1 MPDAYT
7 RRARLAP
14 ATLAAAAPIVL
25 FAGSLLALE
34 KSGVVVGFLLAAVS
48 LVIAGLVRGRGRA
61 IEPQLWA
68 SWGGAPTTTFLRWSG
83 PTDRDAQSRRHTLLE
98 GILGQGLPSAV
109 EEEADPDGADRRYAT
124 ATAALRDLTRDQDRF
139 SLVAEENREYGF
151 RRNSLGLRP
160 LALVVSTLTALLS
173 AILAIAAER
182 PACWLSMGISL
193 LVLGFW
199 FAVVRADWVRAA
211 AELYAQR
218 LLEAAESLSR
228 EHK

>member
-7 RRARLAP
+7 RRARLYP
-14 ATLAAAAPIVL
+14 AALAAAAPIVL
-25 FAGSLLALE
+25 FAGSLFALE
-34 KSGVVVGFLLAAVS
+34 RSGVIVGFLLAAVS
-48 LVIAGLVRGRGRA
+48 VVIAGLVRGRGRA
-61 IEPQLWA
+61 IERQLWA
-68 SWGGAPTTTFLRWSG
+68 SWGGPPTTRLLRWAG
-83 PTDRDAQSRRHTLLE
+83 PTDHNAQSRRHTLLE
-98 GILGQGLPSAV
+98 AILGEELPSAV
-109 EEEADPDGADRRYAT
+109 EEKTDPNAADRRYAT
-124 ATAALRDLTRDQDRF
+124 ATVALRDLTRDQDRF
-139 SLVAEENREYGF
+139 PLVAEENREYGF

-160 LALVVSTLTALLS
+160 LALIVSALTALIS

-193 LVLGFW
+193 LALGFW
-199 FAVVRADWVRAA
+199 VAVVRPHWVRAA